1 MLLVLLAGF
10 LCDLSGGRWYG
21 EQSRQNSIRSV
32 RSDTD
37 RSRQNS
43 VLSVR
48 NDMDSQRSSSTLVP
62 NIDQITNF
70 IAKLCN
76 EAKMEYECIVILLI
90 YVRRV
95 ISSGEGTFVLLSENW
110 RGIVLAC
117 VVISNKVWDDFHM
130 KNEDYCQ
137 LFRGLTIDRVNDL
150 ELQLFKVLDHRFNV
164 SPSVYAQTHFEIQDL
179 ITSMAVE
186 KGRPKKQKERF
197 QSISK
202 IHMIDE
208 AINVSQ
214 SQSQLE
220 IEQASQHSGID
231 TLAPKK
237 IWMAGDSCN
246 TITAKIEKGKIIRSV
261 KDRLTSAPK
270 IHLMQS
276 DEKAS
281 CNLHDASSEMTSS
294 LSLITDLPG
303 DDDVNHKKTTPE
315 NVDPLTKSIVTQFVA
330 FCTSMF
336 NTKKQQS

>member
-37 RSRQNS
+37 
-43 VLSVR
+43 
-48 NDMDSQRSSSTLVP
+48 SQHTPSYHINGCGPLVP
-62 NIDQITNF
+62 NIELITNF

-150 ELQLFKVLDHRFNV
+150 ELQLFKVLDHRCNV

-276 DEKAS
+276 DE
-281 CNLHDASSEMTSS
+281 NVTSTISNTS
-294 LSLITDLPG
+294 LLTDLPG
-303 DDDVNHKKTTPE
+303 DDDVNHKKTTPQ
-315 NVDPLTKSIVTQFVA
+315 NVDPLTKSMVTQFVT